1 MPSRR
6 PRSVC
11 LRRKPSQQL
20 VLNLL
25 VRRHDCST
33 SAASWLQAGH
43 KAWRTDASVLQVSV
57 RSIEWLH
64 WSSFTACCLYYNGLL
79 VSRQIAH
86 IVLLITILVNSGL
99 YAACLSTRCSDA
111 CRVLMHWY
119 LLITKFQQAVG
130 LNVFFSWCDCDG
142 CKAAWKLSSGRVTLH
157 VWWQRL
163 QWHVI
168 DWLIFHYVASFL
180 AVYFT

>member
-11 LRRKPSQQL
+11 LRRKPSQPL

-130 LNVFFSWCDCDG
+130 LNVFFHDVIVMGVKQHGSYQV
-142 CKAAWKLSSGRVTLH
+142 AE
-157 VWWQRL
+157 
-163 QWHVI
+163 WHCMF
-168 DWLIFHYVASFL
+168 DDKDYSDMSLIG
-180 AVYFT
+180 